1 MGGYEQGFIYFN
13 YWALDH
19 EGYYRDANHKISTYS
34 HEFGHILGLDDVKT
48 GDDDI
53 LMWWTDR
60 YRYTFV

>member
-34 HEFGHILGLDDVKT
+34 HEFGHILGLDDVKQEMM
-48 GDDDI
+48 I
-53 LMWWTDR
+53 
-60 YRYTFV
+60 Y